1 MCPAKGKICRK
12 CRKANYFTKLYKSSD
27 INVANYEDDNTLEF
41 INSCDISSSKTSIP
55 NSKVQLQKFIAN
67 IKLDNVYVKF
77 LINTGSSANILCY
90 ETLNEI
96 SKLNMNNHKLKKNSI
111 KLVPSGSR
119 SQNSFISVKG
129 TLSVLQEA
137 KEHFANAMFYVVK
150 NNVANVISGDLAVQ
164 LGSLTLHN
172 KMISKIY

>member
-1 MCPAKGKICRK
+1 MYPAKGKICRK
-12 CRKANYFTKLYKSSD
+12 CRKANYFAKLYKSSD

-67 IKLDNVYVKF
+67 IKIDNVKVKF

-96 SKLNMNNHKLKKNSI
+96 SK
-111 KLVPSGSR
+111 
-119 SQNSFISVKG
+119 
-129 TLSVLQEA
+129 
-137 KEHFANAMFYVVK
+137 
-150 NNVANVISGDLAVQ
+150 
-164 LGSLTLHN
+164 
-172 KMISKIY
+172 